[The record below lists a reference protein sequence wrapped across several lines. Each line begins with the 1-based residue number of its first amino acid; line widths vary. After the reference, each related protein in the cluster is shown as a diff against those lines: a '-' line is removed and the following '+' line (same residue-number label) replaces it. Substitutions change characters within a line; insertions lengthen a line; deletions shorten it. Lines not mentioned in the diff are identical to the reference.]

1 MWHRMRLQKRRYQ
14 NSSTKWWCFFSLQIT
29 IEPPQGLR
37 ANLLVAYDS
46 KPIRDNK
53 YYQLANGHERFQKE
67 FERLV
72 YGKMI
77 DQNMIFRFLQKW
89 IFLGICFF
97 HGVVLE
103 RRRYGPVGWNNA
115 RYGFNVSD
123 LNISLM
129 QMKEVLIQVG
139 WAWFLNERLL

>member
-1 MWHRMRLQKRRYQ
+1 MMLFFLCRSPSSLHKASELICWLLMTLNPLEITNITNWQMGMRGSKRSLKDWFMVRWLTRCIDLC
-14 NSSTKWWCFFSLQIT
+14 NSFFKKI
-29 IEPPQGLR
+29 
-37 ANLLVAYDS
+37 A
-46 KPIRDNK
+46 
-53 YYQLANGHERFQKE
+53 
-67 FERLV
+67 
-72 YGKMI
+72 
-77 DQNMIFRFLQKW
+77 
-89 IFLGICFF
+89 FLGICFF

-139 WAWFLNERLL
+139 